1 MAHAALVTLAFEE
14 TLIQHVQLDN
24 APGHSHTA
32 QAKQRDHQT
41 KTPGIQTAIGLEAEF
56 LHGCTKMTSLGSGT
70 CMPSCSVAI
79 RSMRL

>member
-41 KTPGIQTAIGLEAEF
+41 KTPRIQTAIGLEA
-56 LHGCTKMTSLGSGT
+56 
-70 CMPSCSVAI
+70 
-79 RSMRL
+79 